1 MKCLNNEKRR
11 SCRGNIYF
19 EIYYGRKAN
28 ELVHD
33 GKCFPT
39 DIETLSA
46 TAPKENDY
54 RQQAKRLNN

>member
-54 RQQAKRLNN
+54 R